1 MWFFIIIGIVVI
13 GLIMLLKGSDLS
25 DSNNNSFT
33 QEISAADIRIYFPYM
48 DTKMALKYNDA
59 ILKGQY
65 KFKVEK
71 GLVEQWNKN
80 RILKN
85 RVSLKENTT
94 TVVPGYTNLTWWQ
107 LKQYNPVMDSKT
119 SAEYL
124 AEYLL
129 DESKWFTVKTTVL
142 KEWKSKLE
150 EYNKQNNL

>member
-1 MWFFIIIGIVVI
+1 
-13 GLIMLLKGSDLS
+13 MLLKGSNLS
-25 DSNNNSFT
+25 DSNNNSST
-33 QEISAADIRIYFPYM
+33 QELSAADIRIYFPYM
-48 DTKMALKYNDA
+48 DTKIALKYNDA

-85 RVSLKENTT
+85 RVSLQENTT
-94 TVVPGYTNLTWWQ
+94 TPPASGYTKLTWWQ
-107 LKQYNPVMDSKT
+107 LKQYNPVMDSET

-129 DESKWFTVKTTVL
+129 DENKWFNIKTTVL
-142 KEWKSKLE
+142 NEWISKLE